1 MVLKPREGSR
11 SSPQTFH
18 EPLDC
23 HLTEKFVFFFTFA
36 KWRDGLK
43 ILFPCARLHPP
54 HFLQKNDFGVE
65 KTAKSWQ
72 KSHEISVRRVVSR
85 TCSGMYEEMAT
96 RQTESGVDE
105 KEQTHLLKASFMA
118 ARHQKSIQGNG
129 CVACT

>member
-1 MVLKPREGSR
+1 MAGRIKNIISMRPT
-11 SSPQTFH
+11 SSAAFP
-18 EPLDC
+18 
-23 HLTEKFVFFFTFA
+23 TE
-36 KWRDGLK
+36 
-43 ILFPCARLHPP
+43 
-54 HFLQKNDFGVE
+54 QKNDFGVE

-72 KSHEISVRRVVSR
+72 KSHEISVRRVLSR